1 MTRRWLRFSLRTML
15 VVVTLICAIVG
26 WAEHK
31 RRWIAARHQF
41 YWGTSEIPRNA
52 LIFGGVTDAPWALR
66 IFGEPGFSTILVP
79 AQANDAEVARVKELF
94 PEAFVEGAMGHSPIT
109 SPASAFGPH
118 ARGSGKV
125 VCMTAIR
132 VEIIRLYQ
140 NGYPDWADCR
150 LVDAAGREHFFHE
163 KVPVVSAAD
172 IDENSELPQPGAIG
186 CEIIARRV
194 DAAGREVIQVETTK
208 PWAIESNSGESRF
221 EVLPS
226 QLLELR

>member
-1 MTRRWLRFSLRTML
+1 MSRSIRGTAKSPSPRRGRRNGRPPNAGGRPRASVLPHRPFRAVAQQLGRSVFPGFSLRSNPGL
-15 VVVTLICAIVG
+15 D
-26 WAEHK
+26 
-31 RRWIAARHQF
+31 
-41 YWGTSEIPRNA
+41 SDA
-52 LIFGGVTDAPWALR
+52 LSGRD
-66 IFGEPGFSTILVP
+66 
-79 AQANDAEVARVKELF
+79 
-94 PEAFVEGAMGHSPIT
+94 EGAGAALGSPT
-109 SPASAFGPH
+109 GPTKSAGAGFGPH
-118 ARGSGKV
+118 APGSGKV

-194 DAAGREVIQVETTK
+194 DAEGREVIQVDTTK
-208 PWAIESNSGESRF
+208 PWAIESNAGESRF
-221 EVLPS
+221 EVLQS
-226 QLLELR
+226 QLIELS